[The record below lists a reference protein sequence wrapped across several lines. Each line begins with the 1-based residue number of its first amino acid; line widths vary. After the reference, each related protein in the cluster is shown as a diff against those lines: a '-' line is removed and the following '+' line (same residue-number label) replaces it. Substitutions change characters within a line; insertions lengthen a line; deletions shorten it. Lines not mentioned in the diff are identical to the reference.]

1 VATSGLP
8 TAASAGRKTA
18 LSARWAR
25 CRRARSSRSAG
36 RPLTTTSRQSVVSTS
51 SGEFQRKC
59 RLHAVRN
66 PPTAAS
72 TRTPVD
78 HCGRV
83 SA

>member
-36 RPLTTTSRQSVVSTS
+36 RPLTTTSRQSVLSTS
-51 SGEFQRKC
+51 NGEFHRKC
-59 RLHAVRN
+59 RLQAAAR
-66 PPTAAS
+66 PATAA
-72 TRTPVD
+72 RRRVALD

-83 SA
+83 RA